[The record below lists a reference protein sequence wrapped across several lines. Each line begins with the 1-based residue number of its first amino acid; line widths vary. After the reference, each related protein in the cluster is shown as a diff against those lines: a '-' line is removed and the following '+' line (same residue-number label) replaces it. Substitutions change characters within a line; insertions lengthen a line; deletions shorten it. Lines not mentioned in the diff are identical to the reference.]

1 MTDDEKDEFEKWVDE
16 MAKALS
22 ENNPRW
28 FMKK

>member
-16 MAKALS
+16 MAAALAES
-22 ENNPRW
+22 NPRW